1 MPITAPIAEEISP
14 STRRAAIVMISLSAV
29 ATAMMLSTVN
39 VALPS
44 IARALHIDAMTL
56 SWVPMAYLLASAA
69 CVLSL
74 ARLAD
79 MFGRRRVFVAGTV
92 GVLLSSL
99 LAAAATSSAMLLWA
113 RALQGASAAAL
124 FATQI
129 AIISSVYPPAR
140 RGAAIGAT
148 ISAVYIGLSLGPLVG
163 GRVIE
168 WWSWRAAFVPHLPL
182 TLIVL
187 YLAVRH
193 MRFEWRADERGEFD
207 GVGAALYAC
216 GIVVLMIGL
225 SALPSL
231 RGSVM
236 LVGGATLLWLFFRYE
251 RRHANPIFDVELFY
265 TNRVFTLSCLASL
278 VMYTTTFANVLLVSL
293 YLQYLKGVA
302 PSQAGVIMMTQPLV
316 MALISPFA
324 GRWSDRIEPRV
335 IASLGMAVTALG
347 LLGFALLDARSALHW
362 TVVCLAICGF
372 GFSLFSSPNVNA
384 IMGAVPRS
392 DYSRASGAMSVMRVV
407 GQLTSMGMVAVVMAL
422 WLGPVAIEPAVYA
435 RLGHAIATCFACGAA
450 LSAVGIALS
459 LARGRVHGAPVAP

>member
-1 MPITAPIAEEISP
+1 MNGPSSAEISP
-14 STRRAAIVMISLSAV
+14 ATRRAAIVMTSLSAV

-44 IARALHIDAMTL
+44 IARALEINAMTL
-56 SWVPMAYLLASAA
+56 SWIPMAYLLASAA

-79 MFGRRRVFVAGTV
+79 MYGRRRVFVAGTF
-92 GVLLSSL
+92 GVVLSSVM
-99 LAAAATSSAMLLWA
+99 AACATGSAMLLCA
-113 RALQGASAAAL
+113 RVLQGASAAAL

-129 AIISSVYPPAR
+129 AIISSVYPPER

-148 ISAVYIGLSLGPLVG
+148 ISAVYIGLSLGPLTG
-163 GRVIE
+163 GYVIDL
-168 WWSWRAAFVPHLPL
+168 WSWRAAFLTHLPL
-182 TLIVL
+182 TVVVY

-193 MRFEWRADERGEFD
+193 MRFEWRAAERGRFD

-216 GIVVLMIGL
+216 GIVVLMLGL
-225 SALPSL
+225 AALPSL
-231 RGSVM
+231 RGGAM
-236 LVGGATLLWLFFRYE
+236 LVVGAVLLWLFFRYE
-251 RRHANPIFDVELFY
+251 RRHADPIFDVELFY
-265 TNRVFTLSCLASL
+265 TNRIFTLSCLASL

-293 YLQYLKGVA
+293 YLQYLKGVPA
-302 PSQAGVIMMTQPLV
+302 TQAGMIMMTQPLV

-335 IASLGMAVTALG
+335 IASLGMAITALG
-347 LLGFALLDARSALHW
+347 LLGLALLDAHSALHW
-362 TVVCLAICGF
+362 TVTCLAICGL

-407 GQLTSMGMVAVVMAL
+407 GQLTSMAMVAVVMAL
-422 WLGPVAIEPAVYA
+422 WLGPVAIEPAIYT
-435 RLGHAIATCFACGAA
+435 RLAHAITTCFACGAA
-450 LSAVGIALS
+450 LSAVGITLS
-459 LARGRVHGAPVAP
+459 LARGRVHGAAATS

>member
-1 MPITAPIAEEISP
+1 M
-14 STRRAAIVMISLSAV
+14 
-29 ATAMMLSTVN
+29 
-39 VALPS
+39 
-44 IARALHIDAMTL
+44 
-56 SWVPMAYLLASAA
+56 
-69 CVLSL
+69 
-74 ARLAD
+74 
-79 MFGRRRVFVAGTV
+79 
-92 GVLLSSL
+92 
-99 LAAAATSSAMLLWA
+99 
-113 RALQGASAAAL
+113 
-124 FATQI
+124 
-129 AIISSVYPPAR
+129 
-140 RGAAIGAT
+140 
-148 ISAVYIGLSLGPLVG
+148 
-163 GRVIE
+163 
-168 WWSWRAAFVPHLPL
+168 
-182 TLIVL
+182 
-187 YLAVRH
+187 
-193 MRFEWRADERGEFD
+193 
-207 GVGAALYAC
+207 GAALYAC

>member
-1 MPITAPIAEEISP
+1 MTNSIAEEISP
-14 STRRAAIVMISLSAV
+14 GTRRAAIVMISLSAV

-163 GRVIE
+163 GHVIE
-168 WWSWRAAFVPHLPL
+168 LWSWRAAFVPHLPL

-193 MRFEWRADERGEFD
+193 KIGRASCRER
-207 GVGAALYAC
+207 
-216 GIVVLMIGL
+216 
-225 SALPSL
+225 
-231 RGSVM
+231 
-236 LVGGATLLWLFFRYE
+236 
-251 RRHANPIFDVELFY
+251 
-265 TNRVFTLSCLASL
+265 
-278 VMYTTTFANVLLVSL
+278 
-293 YLQYLKGVA
+293 
-302 PSQAGVIMMTQPLV
+302 
-316 MALISPFA
+316 
-324 GRWSDRIEPRV
+324 
-335 IASLGMAVTALG
+335 
-347 LLGFALLDARSALHW
+347 
-362 TVVCLAICGF
+362 VCLA
-372 GFSLFSSPNVNA
+372 V
-384 IMGAVPRS
+384 
-392 DYSRASGAMSVMRVV
+392 
-407 GQLTSMGMVAVVMAL
+407 
-422 WLGPVAIEPAVYA
+422 
-435 RLGHAIATCFACGAA
+435 
-450 LSAVGIALS
+450 
-459 LARGRVHGAPVAP
+459 